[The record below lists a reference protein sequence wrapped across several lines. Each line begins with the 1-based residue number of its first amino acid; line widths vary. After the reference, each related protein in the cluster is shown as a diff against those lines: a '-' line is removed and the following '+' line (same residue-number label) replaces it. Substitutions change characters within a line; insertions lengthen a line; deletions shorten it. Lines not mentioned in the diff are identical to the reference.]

1 MSHEIRTPLNSIIG
15 LTHLLLKSNLDDQQA
30 KYLDTIKKSSENL
43 LVIINDILDISK
55 IEAGKMIL
63 EKTAFSLQ
71 STFNNLYQIMLVRSA
86 EKGLKLSMD
95 IDDAIPKVLI
105 GDPVRLSQILLN
117 LLGNAIK
124 FTEVGSVNLL
134 VRLAELLP
142 QRCVIDFKVVDTGIG
157 IASDTIGVIFDS
169 FSQASSNTNRK
180 FGGTGLGLTI
190 SKQLIDL
197 HGGSIDLVSEVGS
210 GTTFSFT
217 LPFGIGDEKDLE
229 KPPLPTATDVSKLKG
244 LRILLVEDNVFNQMV
259 ATDTLNDMIPE
270 ITIDI
275 AENGAEGLE
284 KASTGSYDLILMD
297 IQMPVMDGFE
307 AIRRIRTELPSPK
320 NSIKIM
326 AMTANVTKE
335 EVDKCYDSGVD
346 QYIAKPFD
354 PNDLIFKIGKL
365 VLK

>member
-1 MSHEIRTPLNSIIG
+1 
-15 LTHLLLKSNLDDQQA
+15 
-30 KYLDTIKKSSENL
+30 
-43 LVIINDILDISK
+43 
-55 IEAGKMIL
+55 
-63 EKTAFSLQ
+63 
-71 STFNNLYQIMLVRSA
+71 
-86 EKGLKLSMD
+86 
-95 IDDAIPKVLI
+95 
-105 GDPVRLSQILLN
+105 
-117 LLGNAIK
+117 
-124 FTEVGSVNLL
+124 
-134 VRLAELLP
+134 
-142 QRCVIDFKVVDTGIG
+142 VVDTGIG

-270 ITIDI
+270 ITIEI